1 MSRWSLLRAS
11 AAGRRE
17 TTSESS
23 IHAFTLGFASLLH
36 SKKTIWQGFKTRR
49 RVICLQPELLGEE
62 ERATLA
68 QAELDALLHYMESV
82 DCCECTADLCFD
94 EGDVESETWMLQVL
108 IPLGV
113 ARGILT
119 HSESSSSSSLKVW
132 AVHTSMVPK
141 LSRADFMRYSVP
153 TSPSSAI
160 DVYTRERP
168 KAMGV
173 SAAGLFSNVIHD
185 GIDNTGNVRV
195 WEAEQALLFYL
206 SHEMTTSSQF
216 LQSFRNKRV
225 LELGGGMTGLCALGL
240 ANLCNALGVENV
252 HFTVTD
258 GHPDC
263 VSNQRVC
270 VEMNATMDLRLE
282 RAVRPLQSV
291 ITSHLLRWSIG
302 DKHGDL
308 AQIKQ
313 LRPEATMFD
322 VIVAADCLFFRDFH
336 EDLLWVLDNSL
347 SVNGVVYLLQPSRGG
362 SMELFLSK
370 AAESG
375 IYNIELKNFG
385 DLGVTLLAQQCQE
398 ARQRAGF
405 KEDIHLPVLVIL
417 SRKARID

>member
-1 MSRWSLLRAS
+1 MSRWALLQAS
-11 AAGRRE
+11 AKGRRE

-23 IHAFTLGFASLLH
+23 VHAFTVGFASLLH

-49 RVICLQPELLGEE
+49 VICLRPCLRGEE
-62 ERATLA
+62 ENAVLA
-68 QAELDALLHYMESV
+68 QAELDSLLRYMESV
-82 DCCECTADLCFD
+82 DCCECTVDLCFD
-94 EGDVESETWMLQVL
+94 EGDVESEKWILQVL

-113 ARGILT
+113 AHGILT
-119 HSESSSSSSLKVW
+119 RSEGSSSSVLKVR

-206 SHEMTTSSQF
+206 VHAMTTTQF

-240 ANLCNALGVENV
+240 ANLCNTLGVENV

-270 VEMNATMDLRLE
+270 IEMNASMDLRLK
-282 RAVRPLQSV
+282 RSVPPLQTV
-291 ITSHLLRWSIG
+291 ITSHLLRWSVG

-308 AQIKQ
+308 AQIK
-313 LRPEATMFD
+313 PESIMFD

-347 SVNGVVYLLQPSRGG
+347 SANGVIYLLQPSRDG

-370 AAESG
+370 VSESG
-375 IYNIELKNFG
+375 IYNIELKRLA
-385 DLGVTLLAQQCQE
+385 DLGATLLAQQCLE

-405 KEDIHLPVLVIL
+405 KEGIHLPILVIL
-417 SRKARID
+417 KRKTCGE